1 MCVSLLCLIENFKR
15 WIFDFVC
22 FHFVFDIRLKWSCF
36 CDSNNPNFNFLLF
49 TMAYCVCR
57 DYEESRHELL
67 CVEISK
73 FRLEIVKV
81 VMNILDS
88 FDQSPESRI
97 LS

>member
-1 MCVSLLCLIENFKR
+1 
-15 WIFDFVC
+15 
-22 FHFVFDIRLKWSCF
+22 
-36 CDSNNPNFNFLLF
+36 
-49 TMAYCVCR
+49 MAYCVCR